1 MAGGRECQ
9 EQEKQQEGA
18 GGAWDGAA
26 ANGGEAE
33 RGEGGH
39 ARDCKGKERR
49 GATAAAPLRRTAL
62 TAGAGGGRGRAAAG
76 VCCEGNSSCTFE
88 IRGRLPTRVGSSSSS
103 RWLLEGGVVRSTR
116 KCKMGQDERGM
127 APAAAYDI
135 LRMCHC
141 GGGRFSCESSFLHWV
156 RGCFCGFVL

>member
-1 MAGGRECQ
+1 MEVGEWRGVNARDTSWPRHFLLFRSCSRMGGEGAGNGDTQGQAVDAGGQQQQQQVAGGRECQ

-49 GATAAAPLRRTAL
+49 RQQQQHL
-62 TAGAGGGRGRAAAG
+62 
-76 VCCEGNSSCTFE
+76 
-88 IRGRLPTRVGSSSSS
+88 
-103 RWLLEGGVVRSTR
+103 
-116 KCKMGQDERGM
+116 
-127 APAAAYDI
+127 
-135 LRMCHC
+135 
-141 GGGRFSCESSFLHWV
+141 
-156 RGCFCGFVL
+156 

>member
-1 MAGGRECQ
+1 MQRKGKEGGNSSSTFETHSADGRGQAVDVGGQQQQQQQQVAGERECQ

-18 GGAWDGAA
+18 KGAWDGAA

-62 TAGAGGGRGRAAAG
+62 TAGAGG
-76 VCCEGNSSCTFE
+76 
-88 IRGRLPTRVGSSSSS
+88 
-103 RWLLEGGVVRSTR
+103 
-116 KCKMGQDERGM
+116 
-127 APAAAYDI
+127 
-135 LRMCHC
+135 
-141 GGGRFSCESSFLHWV
+141 
-156 RGCFCGFVL
+156 

>member
-1 MAGGRECQ
+1 MDAGGQQQQQQVAGGRECQ

-62 TAGAGGGRGRAAAG
+62 TAGAGGRCSFAG
-76 VCCEGNSSCTFE
+76 
-88 IRGRLPTRVGSSSSS
+88 ILHD
-103 RWLLEGGVVRSTR
+103 VVISTR
-116 KCKMGQDERGM
+116 THGSADDLVLDLCS
-127 APAAAYDI
+127 AAMRAGAALAVAVAAVFIDAVG
-135 LRMCHC
+135 LRRSIPVH
-141 GGGRFSCESSFLHWV
+141 RNP
-156 RGCFCGFVL
+156 